1 MNCIKAHC
9 QHGQVKTNRNQVRF
23 ALISTKLV
31 YIS

>member
-9 QHGQVKTNRNQVRF
+9 QHGQVKANRNQVRF

-31 YIS
+31 CIS

>member
-9 QHGQVKTNRNQVRF
+9 QHGQVKANRTQVKF

-31 YIS
+31 CIS